1 MQTQCPICRSVFRV
15 HKEQLK
21 QAEGLVRCGQC
32 ESIFNGYDH
41 LLKNRDKVTHTP
53 EMLKRMLLGRK
64 ESSPT
69 ATLGWSLAITLTAL
83 TFMLQLGYLRREWL
97 VTQPYIG
104 HYVETICNQDSWCAM
119 PPKRDLNRLQLVSR
133 NVYSHPNIDHA
144 LMINAVITN
153 TAPFPQ
159 PFPVL
164 LVSMSNVRGQI
175 VAQRYFNSSE
185 YLQLNAGDPL
195 MEPGKVIPVSVEVLD
210 PGQDALAFELD
221 FL

>member
-1 MQTQCPICRSVFRV
+1 MRTQCPTCKTVFRI

-32 ESIFNGYDH
+32 QSIFSGDDQ
-41 LLKNRDKVTHTP
+41 LIKNKDRVAHTP

-64 ESSPT
+64 QSTPA
-69 ATLGWSLAITLTAL
+69 ATLGWSLAITLAAL
-83 TFMLQLGYLRREWL
+83 TLLLQFAYLQREWL
-97 VTQPYIG
+97 TTQPHVG
-104 HYVETICNQDSWCAM
+104 HYVETVCHQLTWCTLQ
-119 PPKRDLNRLQLVSR
+119 PKRDLNQLQLVSR
-133 NVYSHPNIDHA
+133 NVYSHPNIDNA

-153 TAPFPQ
+153 TASFPQ
-159 PFPVL
+159 PFPIL

-175 VAQRYFNSSE
+175 VAQRYFKSTE
-185 YLQLNAGDPL
+185 YLQLNADQL
-195 MEPGKVIPVSVEVLD
+195 MMEPGKIIPVSVEVLD